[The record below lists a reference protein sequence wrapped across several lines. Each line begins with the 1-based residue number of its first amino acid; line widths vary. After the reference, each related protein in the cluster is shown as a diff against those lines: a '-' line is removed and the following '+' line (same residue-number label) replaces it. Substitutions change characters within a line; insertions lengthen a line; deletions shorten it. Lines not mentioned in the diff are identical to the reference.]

1 MSIWVNVLDHE
12 IGITT
17 QRNNHEAQSSTNLI
31 LKDEIEKKYLKR
43 NQRKKIK
50 KIRTKSNIKIK

>member
-43 NQRKKIK
+43 NQRKTIK